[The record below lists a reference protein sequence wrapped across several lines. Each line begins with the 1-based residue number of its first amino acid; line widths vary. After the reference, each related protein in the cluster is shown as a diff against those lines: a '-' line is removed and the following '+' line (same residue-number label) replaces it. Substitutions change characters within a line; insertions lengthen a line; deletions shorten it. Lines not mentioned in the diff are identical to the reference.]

1 MFEVNIN
8 NTRSRLL
15 DNIRVFVNF
24 QKVEH
29 IC

>member
-8 NTRSRLL
+8 NTRSRSL
-15 DNIRVFVNF
+15 DNILVFVNF